1 MAFKISLYNSLSK
14 ATEPFSPLG
23 GNCVRMYSCGPTV
36 YNYAHIGNMRA
47 FLFAD
52 FLQRVLRTVGGYD
65 RKHLSCIF
73 VSRSYAGMYLVYGG
87 VLQGERGSKAGVYL

>member
-1 MAFKISLYNSLSK
+1 MPSWMEDL
-14 ATEPFSPLG
+14 LG
-23 GNCVRMYSCGPTV
+23 FNLLIRAGCSVWHWC
-36 YNYAHIGNMRA
+36 MR
-47 FLFAD
+47 D
-52 FLQRVLRTVGGYD
+52 CKGRTVGGYD

>member
-1 MAFKISLYNSLSK
+1 MPSWMEDLLGFNPLIKAGCSVWNWCMKIVALQFLTSP
-14 ATEPFSPLG
+14 TEIARG
-23 GNCVRMYSCGPTV
+23 
-36 YNYAHIGNMRA
+36 
-47 FLFAD
+47 
-52 FLQRVLRTVGGYD
+52 RTVGGYD

>member
-1 MAFKISLYNSLSK
+1 MPSWMEDLLGFNPLIKAGCSVWNWCMKIVALQFLTSP
-14 ATEPFSPLG
+14 TEIARG
-23 GNCVRMYSCGPTV
+23 
-36 YNYAHIGNMRA
+36 
-47 FLFAD
+47 
-52 FLQRVLRTVGGYD
+52 D